1 MSRKGS
7 IRKGN
12 QKKGEEFHIF
22 ITTEFILEKKPQ
34 TGTGVVKIIAGLL
47 GDIIRV

>member
-1 MSRKGS
+1 MRKE
-7 IRKGN
+7 N